1 MTTEI
6 EYQQFAKWV
15 LGDRVGMSSK
25 CLAARMLRIET
36 ANDFHPSDGGDF
48 GRCEA
53 LLDAVPSW
61 RHRLGEMADV
71 SPYWAAL
78 VAHWEEIRKSEDR
91 YEAIKA
97 ITRPI
102 EEKDSSVVRFSD
114 TVSMRFGK

>member
-1 MTTEI
+1 MTTET
-6 EYQQFAKWV
+6 EYRQFAKWV

-25 CLAARMLRIET
+25 CLAARMLGVD
-36 ANDFHPSDGGDF
+36 AGNDFHPSDGGDF
-48 GRCEA
+48 DRCEA

-61 RHRLGEMADV
+61 RGRLGVMADV

-78 VAHWEEIRKSEDR
+78 VANWEDIRKSKDR

-102 EEKDSSVVRFSD
+102 EEKDGRVVRFSD
-114 TVSMRFGK
+114 TVSMRFRK